1 MVAVKIMILNKLNG
15 RKRLGTMLMF
25 IEMIN
30 EVVKFNQLGHEMPRT
45 DDLEGNNKKD
55 KLFHLLK
62 VRFSA

>member
-1 MVAVKIMILNKLNG
+1 MPLLIGLKLDRTDCQSG
-15 RKRLGTMLMF
+15 AMLMF